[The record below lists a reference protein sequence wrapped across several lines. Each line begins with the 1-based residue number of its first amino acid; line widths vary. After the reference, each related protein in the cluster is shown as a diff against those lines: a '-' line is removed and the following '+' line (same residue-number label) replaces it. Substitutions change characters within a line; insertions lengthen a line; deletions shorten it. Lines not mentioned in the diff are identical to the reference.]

1 MSDVAPIVID
11 KTPAAPF
18 HDGVGVLAT
27 TYPHGTRLAMHRH
40 DCAQLLFAASGTMQV
55 STATGRWLVPQQRAV
70 WLPPRFPHAVQML
83 TDVAMRS
90 TYIEPDV
97 LQRGWAPPPSG
108 AASVI
113 GVSPLL
119 RALIL
124 SLFEPAI
131 RPDRRRAV
139 VDLMLDEMS
148 ASPPAPTFVPM
159 PRNTAMA
166 RVAEAAIAD
175 IACRRDVADLAEQ
188 AGTSVRSVSR
198 LFPAETS
205 LTFKAWRQR
214 VRVMAALER
223 LDAGAPVKEVAAR
236 LGFSS
241 SAAFAV
247 AFRSVM
253 GHPPRGAPGKEPK
266 AGPAQPRAGST

>member
-11 KTPAAPF
+11 KTPAADF

-27 TYPHGTRLAMHRH
+27 TYPRGTHLPLHRH
-40 DCAQLLFAASGTMQV
+40 DTAQLLFAATGTMQV
-55 STATGRWLVPQQRAV
+55 TTSTGRWLVPQQRAV
-70 WLPPRFPHAVQML
+70 WLPPRFPHAVDML

-90 TYIEPDV
+90 TYMEPGA
-97 LQRGWAPPPSG
+97 LRRGWMALPPD
-108 AASVI
+108 AERVI

-124 SLFEPAI
+124 ALFDPAI
-131 RPDRRRAV
+131 AARRRRA
-139 VDLMLDEMS
+139 LTELLLDEVA
-148 ASPPAPTFVPM
+148 ASPAAPTFVPM
-159 PRNTAMA
+159 PHSAAMA

-175 IACRRDVADLAEQ
+175 IACRRDLADIA
-188 AGTSVRSVSR
+188 AGTGTSVRTVSR

-205 LTFKAWRQR
+205 LTFKTWRQR
-214 VRVMAALER
+214 VRIMAALER
-223 LDAGAPVKEVAAR
+223 LGTGATVKDVAAR

-247 AFRSVM
+247 AFRAVM
-253 GHPPRGAPGKEPK
+253 GHPPGSAHRADGKPPG
-266 AGPAQPRAGST
+266 

>member
-11 KTPAAPF
+11 KTPAAVF

-27 TYPHGTRLAMHRH
+27 TYPRGTHLPLHRH
-40 DCAQLLFAASGTMQV
+40 DTAQLLFAASGTMQV
-55 STATGRWLVPQQRAV
+55 TTANGRWLVPQHRAV
-70 WLPPRFPHAVQML
+70 WLPPRFPHAVDML

-90 TYIEPDV
+90 TYLEPAI
-97 LQRGWAPPPSG
+97 LRRGWAETPSEVDR
-108 AASVI
+108 VI

-124 SLFEPAI
+124 ALFEPAV
-131 RPDRRRAV
+131 PAKRRRA
-139 VDLMLDEMS
+139 LMELLLDEVA

-159 PRNTAMA
+159 PRSAAMA

-175 IACRRDVADLAEQ
+175 IAGSRDLADLAGE
-188 AGTSVRSVSR
+188 AGTSVRTVSR

-214 VRVMAALER
+214 VRIMAALER
-223 LDAGAPVKEVAAR
+223 LGAGATVKDVAAR

-253 GHPPRGAPGKEPK
+253 GHAPGS
-266 AGPAQPRAGST
+266 AHRAGGGHSG